1 MTIEGF
7 TRAQMTELPSRLLRD
22 GRAANARVTCVTWQ
36 GREWTVKDFSP
47 RNWWVRTFLAP
58 FLLGH
63 EFKILQKL
71 NGVTGVASDSFVID
85 RHAIAIAFL
94 PGTPLSEKD
103 PAEISTQFL
112 EEMET
117 LLQGVH
123 DRGVVHLDT
132 RGTGNWLVSLEGKP
146 LLIDFQASLTTGWMP
161 ASLRRIIELVD
172 MSGVYKKWKEWQ
184 PQTMGQ
190 ERQARYEEALYWRRK
205 WVFEGYFG
213 KRKRRRARKKR
224 KY

>member
-71 NGVTGVASDSFVID
+71 TGLTVVASDSFVI
-85 RHAIAIAFL
+85 ALISIAIAFFPAPPFSHSVLSVLSTPFLLLLVLLL
-94 PGTPLSEKD
+94 PVVL
-103 PAEISTQFL
+103 F
-112 EEMET
+112 
-117 LLQGVH
+117 
-123 DRGVVHLDT
+123 VHLFH
-132 RGTGNWLVSLEGKP
+132 V
-146 LLIDFQASLTTGWMP
+146 AS
-161 ASLRRIIELVD
+161 
-172 MSGVYKKWKEWQ
+172 
-184 PQTMGQ
+184 
-190 ERQARYEEALYWRRK
+190 
-205 WVFEGYFG
+205 
-213 KRKRRRARKKR
+213 
-224 KY
+224 

>member
-1 MTIEGF
+1 MRDQKGEVRVLASKLRIGIGMAVCQDDAIIVFDDDMAAGVGAEGADDRALACGIE
-7 TRAQMTELPSRLLRD
+7 ELPLVEVLVD
-22 GRAANARVTCVTWQ
+22 VLH
-36 GREWTVKDFSP
+36 DD
-47 RNWWVRTFLAP
+47 
-58 FLLGH
+58 
-63 EFKILQKL
+63 
-71 NGVTGVASDSFVID
+71 VACLDADADID
-85 RHAIAIAFL
+85 PVVDKGDAV
-94 PGTPLSEKD
+94 
-103 PAEISTQFL
+103 
-112 EEMET
+112 

-132 RGTGNWLVSLEGKP
+132 RGTGNWLVSPEGKP

-184 PQTMGQ
+184 PQTMGE
-190 ERQARYEEALYWRRK
+190 ERQALYEEALYWRRK

>member
-1 MTIEGF
+1 M
-7 TRAQMTELPSRLLRD
+7 
-22 GRAANARVTCVTWQ
+22 
-36 GREWTVKDFSP
+36 
-47 RNWWVRTFLAP
+47 
-58 FLLGH
+58 
-63 EFKILQKL
+63 
-71 NGVTGVASDSFVID
+71 
-85 RHAIAIAFL
+85 
-94 PGTPLSEKD
+94 SEKD

-132 RGTGNWLVSLEGKP
+132 RGTGNWLVSPEGKP

-184 PQTMGQ
+184 PQTMG
-190 ERQARYEEALYWRRK
+190 EDRQALYEEALYWRRK

>member
-1 MTIEGF
+1 MTIKGF
-7 TRAQMTELPSRLLRD
+7 TREEMAALPSRLLRD

-71 NGVTGVASDSFVID
+71 ICVEGVASDSFVID

-94 PGTPLSEKD
+94 PGSPLGKKD
-103 PAEISTQFL
+103 PAEVTTTFL
-112 EEMET
+112 EQMEA
-117 LLQGVH
+117 LLNRVH
-123 DRGVVHLDT
+123 ERGVVHLDT
-132 RGTGNWLVSLEGKP
+132 RGTGNWLVSPEGTP

-161 ASLRRIIELVD
+161 ASWRRIIELVD
-172 MSGVYKKWKEWQ
+172 MSGVYKKWKQWQ
-184 PQTMGQ
+184 PETMGA
-190 ERQARYEEALYWRRK
+190 EREALFEEAQHWRRK

-213 KRKRRRARKKR
+213 KRKRRHAKKKR
-224 KY
+224 SY